1 MNIWKQIL
9 TLYTENPKDQD
20 DNVGSQDRSWRKKL
34 QGGSREQRQAGS
46 FTQTET
52 RTVGSISDCE
62 EWKTLN
68 PDPSK
73 KLVGKKNNSTFS
85 LNVMISQVD
94 SVITKPIQ
102 TLFTR
107 QCLYK
112 AQTFPDLA
120 GAGLALTVC
129 F

>member
-1 MNIWKQIL
+1 MNIWKQIFIL
-9 TLYTENPKDQD
+9 HTEYFKDQD

-34 QGGSREQRQAGS
+34 QGGSCEQREAGS

-52 RTVGSISDCE
+52 RTAGSISDCE
-62 EWKTLN
+62 ESKTLN
-68 PDPSK
+68 PDP
-73 KLVGKKNNSTFS
+73 GKNWWNKIIILHF

-107 QCLYK
+107 LCLYK